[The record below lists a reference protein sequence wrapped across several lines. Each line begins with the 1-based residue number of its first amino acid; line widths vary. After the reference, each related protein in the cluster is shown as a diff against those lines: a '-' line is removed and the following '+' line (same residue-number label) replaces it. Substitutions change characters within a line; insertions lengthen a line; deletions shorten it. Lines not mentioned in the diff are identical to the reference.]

1 MTIGKT
7 LRVLNAVHHYE
18 VGVPITLTQY
28 VNFRCSTL
36 NTNAPHRYN
45 FISPGQ
51 LLARLTSRSLHLL
64 ALRVAGHLSIK
75 PDAIL
80 KHWACAKI
88 ARSKPSAGIT
98 GSEDGDDEVC
108 KLIVEKFEAMGGG
121 GSGVSYAEIAKRA
134 WEIGRTGLATKVCTY
149 AQELIVELISSV
161 QLLDHETRAA
171 EQVPLL
177 LGMKEDRRA
186 LEKAVDSGDTDL
198 GE

>member
-1 MTIGKT
+1 
-7 LRVLNAVHHYE
+7 V
-18 VGVPITLTQY
+18 
-28 VNFRCSTL
+28 S
-36 NTNAPHRYN
+36 HRYN

-64 ALRVAGHLSIK
+64 ALRVASHLSVE

-108 KLIVEKFEAMGGG
+108 RLIVEKFEAMGGG

-149 AQELIVELISSV
+149 AKGLMVGLTTSV

-198 GE
+198 GKCTNHS

>member
-1 MTIGKT
+1 MGKT
-7 LRVLNAVHHYE
+7 LRVLNAVHYYE
-18 VGVPITLTQY
+18 VGIPITLTQY
-28 VNFRCSTL
+28 VNVRCGTL
-36 NTNAPHRYN
+36 HHNAPHRYN

-51 LLARLTSRSLHLL
+51 LLARLTARSLHLL
-64 ALRVAGHLSIK
+64 ALRVASHLSIE
-75 PDAIL
+75 PDTIL

-149 AQELIVELISSV
+149 SQ
-161 QLLDHETRAA
+161 
-171 EQVPLL
+171 
-177 LGMKEDRRA
+177 
-186 LEKAVDSGDTDL
+186 
-198 GE
+198 

>member
-1 MTIGKT
+1 MGKT
-7 LRVLNAVHHYE
+7 LRVLNAVHYYE
-18 VGVPITLTQY
+18 VGIPITLAQY
-28 VNFRCSTL
+28 VNLCGSTL

-45 FISPGQ
+45 FISADQ
-51 LLARLTSRSLHLL
+51 LLTRLTSRSLHLL
-64 ALRVAGHLSIK
+64 ALRVASHLSIK
-75 PDAIL
+75 PDPIL

-149 AQELIVELISSV
+149 AQRLTIELI
-161 QLLDHETRAA
+161 A
-171 EQVPLL
+171 P
-177 LGMKEDRRA
+177 M
-186 LEKAVDSGDTDL
+186 
-198 GE
+198 

>member
-1 MTIGKT
+1 M
-7 LRVLNAVHHYE
+7 
-18 VGVPITLTQY
+18 
-28 VNFRCSTL
+28 S
-36 NTNAPHRYN
+36 HRYN

-64 ALRVAGHLSIK
+64 ALRVASHLSVE

-134 WEIGRTGLATKVCTY
+134 WEIGRTGLATKVRTY
-149 AQELIVELISSV
+149 AKGI
-161 QLLDHETRAA
+161 D
-171 EQVPLL
+171 
-177 LGMKEDRRA
+177 G
-186 LEKAVDSGDTDL
+186 
-198 GE
+198 